1 MQKFNIEDGL
11 VQVDEVLY
19 KSSVKEVLLD
29 NQVETFFHAT
39 VDIHEGYLFLHV
51 LFNIFSGENCVKTL
65 EEHQNYVII
74 DGRPTCN
81 LHFADD
87 FSGMHRQQP
96 TDRECQYISMETST
110 NKSWLME
117 KSNGVQL
124 K

>member
-1 MQKFNIEDGL
+1 MTQKFNIEDGL

-29 NQVETFFHAT
+29 NQMETFFHAT

-51 LFNIFSGENCVKTL
+51 LFNIFSGEICVKTL

-96 TDRECQYISMETST
+96 TDNVNIYLWRPALT
-110 NKSWLME
+110 NH
-117 KSNGVQL
+117 G
-124 K
+124 